1 RYRRFLNSKVKIF
14 ADVDSKHSAPVAVRD
29 LKNEVDEILSRGC
42 ADAVIVTGAATGR
55 QTSLD
60 DLRQAKQAAGDAPVL
75 AGSGV
80 VAQSIAEILSIA
92 DGVIVG
98 TSIKENAV
106 TTNPIDV
113 GRVRALM
120 KAAGRR

>member
-1 RYRRFLNSKVKIF
+1 M
-14 ADVDSKHSAPVAVRD
+14 RD
-29 LKNEVDEILSRGC
+29 LKDEVDETLSRGC
-42 ADAVIVTGAATGR
+42 ADVVIVTGAATGR

-60 DLRQAKQAAGDAPVL
+60 DLRQAKEAAGDAPVL

-80 VAQSIAEILSIA
+80 EAQSVAEILSIA